1 MYIQDGKEAPK
12 PAPVPIIMSERQREA
27 QKAEEEKREKEKQ
40 RKEEIKRSEFLY
52 VEQEL
57 QNKILDA
64 QNQACFPYL
73 GDKLVCRAF
82 VRLPDMFWCCVMPCV
97 RSFLRVICTFPYL
110 GNFPTNHHVCLLVAW
125 LVGLLVVLLVGG
137 LVC

>member
-1 MYIQDGKEAPK
+1 
-12 PAPVPIIMSERQREA
+12 MSERQREA

-64 QNQACFPYL
+64 QNQACFSIW
-73 GDKLVCRAF
+73 
-82 VRLPDMFWCCVMPCV
+82 LPDMFWCCVMPCV
-97 RSFLRVICTFPYL
+97 RSFLRVICTFPYWK

>member
-82 VRLPDMFWCCVMPCV
+82 VRLPDMFWCCVE
-97 RSFLRVICTFPYL
+97 SFAHFLIGRVTSLRTIMFVCWLL
-110 GNFPTNHHVCLLVAW
+110 GW
-125 LVGLLVVLLVGG
+125 
-137 LVC
+137 